1 MSVHK
6 HEEGA
11 ALLFLCGQKL
21 RKCLRHP
28 LSTMEQTKGSLLHCC
43 SNSSILYAPI
53 WLIETILS
61 LPYCFDSGGY
71 HPVSASSLL
80 FFLCWNWPRCCS
92 DISWFIGW
100 ILTLELTK
108 PCTIWLNTDNRYKIL
123 NSSSLISILC
133 HLVDNDN
140 ISITPLGRALWLAN
154 PHDLFD
160 KIVSTYN
167 TPAFISLSHTN
178 FIMLFMKHW
187 IKFTLAC
194 VKMFSFCVRTTTVWT
209 WCRKFFVPDFVSGAG
224 EREDG
229 PLVESGEGGVEPD
242 SYWKKKEAF
251 LKGSSVS
258 LGEKFSPGRLSFFII
273 FSLIM
278 CFYWTTTFS
287 ISLN

>member
-133 HLVDNDN
+133 HLVTFPLHLWDVHYDWP
-140 ISITPLGRALWLAN
+140 TPMTFLIK
-154 PHDLFD
+154 LFPLTTHLPL
-160 KIVSTYN
+160 SR
-167 TPAFISLSHTN
+167 SHTQTSLCCLWN
-178 FIMLFMKHW
+178 TGLNLLLLVLRCF
-187 IKFTLAC
+187 
-194 VKMFSFCVRTTTVWT
+194 
-209 WCRKFFVPDFVSGAG
+209 PFVS
-224 EREDG
+224 ERQQSELDA
-229 PLVESGEGGVEPD
+229 ESFLSLTLFQVQVNERMVHLWSQEKEGWSLTAIGRR
-242 SYWKKKEAF
+242 KKLSLKE
-251 LKGSSVS
+251 VV
-258 LGEKFSPGRLSFFII
+258 
-273 FSLIM
+273 
-278 CFYWTTTFS
+278 CH
-287 ISLN
+287 